1 MPQFTMSVPHTEGK
15 ATTTERLKGYLQ
27 KVEEHY
33 GGQVSNLQQTWTDNQ
48 LDFAF
53 STFGIK
59 VDGKMV
65 VEDDKVDVTC
75 NLPLTAMMFKGKIE
89 SGLKEQLVKLLK

>member
-1 MPQFTMSVPHTEGK
+1 MPQFTMSVPHSEGK
-15 ATTTERLKGYLQ
+15 EATTERLKGYLQ

-53 STFGIK
+53 STYGIK
-59 VDGKMV
+59 VDGNMV
-65 VEDDKVDVTC
+65 VDDEKVNVTC
-75 NLPLTAMMFKGKIE
+75 NLPLAAMMFKGKIE